1 MLNNTGIALMAGFL
15 LDLAIGDPRWLY
27 HPVRLIGKVIDLLEK
42 IFRKILPKTPRGE
55 LAGGAMLVIGTLAV
69 TGMVSFGLLYLAYQL
84 HTGIG
89 IAVESFLCYQMLA
102 VRSLRDESM
111 LVYDALTS
119 GKPESLSDGRAAVSR
134 IVGRDTDNLDE
145 TGVTKAAVE
154 TVAENFGDGVF
165 APMLYMA
172 LGGPVCMY
180 LYKAI
185 NTMDSMLG
193 YKNERFLYF
202 GRCAAKLD
210 DLANFIPARLAGLTL
225 VLSAYLGPFDGKNAA
240 RIFFRDRRKHA
251 SPNSAHTEAAAAG
264 ALDIQLAGN
273 AYYFGK
279 LYEKPFIGDPLQA
292 VRPDD
297 IRRVNRLM
305 YLGAFLSA
313 LLLGGISFFLYGGG
327 AL

>member
-1 MLNNTGIALMAGFL
+1 MLHYTGIALAAGFL

-27 HPVRLIGKVIDLLEK
+27 HPVRLIGKLIDRLEK
-42 IFRKILPKTPRGE
+42 NIRKVFPKTPGGE
-55 LAGGAMLVIGTLAV
+55 LTGGIFLVIGVLLV
-69 TGMVSFGLLYLAYQL
+69 TVGVTAGILHMAYGLHAAAGFAL
-84 HTGIG
+84 
-89 IAVESFLCYQMLA
+89 ESFMCYQMLA
-102 VRSLRDESM
+102 VRSLKDESM

-119 GKPESLSDGRAAVSR
+119 GKESSLADGRDAVSR
-134 IVGRDTDNLDE
+134 IVGRDTQNLNE

-165 APMLYMA
+165 APMFYMA

-202 GRCAAKLD
+202 GRAAAKLD
-210 DLANFIPARLAGLTL
+210 DVVNFIPARMAGIML
-225 VLSAYLGPFDGKNAA
+225 VISAWIGPFDGKNAG
-240 RIFFRDRRKHA
+240 RIFARDRRKHA

-264 ALDIQLAGN
+264 ALDIQLAGD

-279 LYEKPFIGDPLQA
+279 LYEKPLIGDPLQE
-292 VRPDD
+292 VVPDD
-297 IRRVNRLM
+297 IRRMNRLM
-305 YLGAFLSA
+305 YGAAFLSVA
-313 LLLGGISFFLYGGG
+313 VLSAISFLLYR
-327 AL
+327 

>member
-1 MLNNTGIALMAGFL
+1 MLYYTGIALAAGFL

-27 HPVRLIGKVIDLLEK
+27 HPVRLIGKLIDRLETH
-42 IFRKILPKTPRGE
+42 IRKVFPKTPGGE
-55 LAGGAMLVIGTLAV
+55 LAGGFFLVIGVVLV
-69 TGMVSFGLLYLAYQL
+69 TVGVTAGILHMAYGLHAAAGFAL
-84 HTGIG
+84 
-89 IAVESFLCYQMLA
+89 ESFMCYQMLA
-102 VRSLRDESM
+102 VRSLKDESM

-119 GKPESLSDGRAAVSR
+119 GRESSLADGRDAVSR
-134 IVGRDTDNLDE
+134 IVGRDTQNLDE

-165 APMLYMA
+165 APMFYMA

-202 GRCAAKLD
+202 GRAAAKLD
-210 DLANFIPARLAGLTL
+210 DVVNFIPARMAGLLL
-225 VLSAYLGPFDGKNAA
+225 VISAWIGPFDGKNAG
-240 RIFFRDRRKHA
+240 RIFARDRRKHA

-273 AYYFGK
+273 AYYFGR
-279 LYEKPFIGDPLQA
+279 LCEKPFIGDPLQT
-292 VRPDD
+292 VVPDD
-297 IRRVNRLM
+297 IRRMNRLM
-305 YLGAFLSA
+305 YGAAFLSA
-313 LLLGGISFFLYGGG
+313 AVLSAVSFLLYR
-327 AL
+327 

>member
-1 MLNNTGIALMAGFL
+1 MLHYTGIALAAGFL

-27 HPVRLIGKVIDLLEK
+27 HPVRLIGKLIDRLEK
-42 IFRKILPKTPRGE
+42 NIRKVFPKTPGGE
-55 LAGGAMLVIGTLAV
+55 LTGGIFLVIGIVLV
-69 TGMVSFGLLYLAYQL
+69 TAGVTAGILHMAYGLHAAAGFAL
-84 HTGIG
+84 
-89 IAVESFLCYQMLA
+89 ESFMCYQMLA
-102 VRSLRDESM
+102 VRSLKDESM

-119 GKPESLSDGRAAVSR
+119 GKESSLADGRDAVSR
-134 IVGRDTDNLDE
+134 IVGRDTQNLDE

-165 APMLYMA
+165 APMFYMA

-202 GRCAAKLD
+202 GRAAAKLD
-210 DLANFIPARLAGLTL
+210 DVVNFIPARMAGIML
-225 VLSAYLGPFDGKNAA
+225 VISAWIGPFDGKNAG
-240 RIFFRDRRKHA
+240 RIFARDRRKHA

-264 ALDIQLAGN
+264 ALDIQLAGD

-279 LYEKPFIGDPLQA
+279 LYEKPLIGDPLQE
-292 VRPDD
+292 VVPDD
-297 IRRVNRLM
+297 IRRMNRLM
-305 YLGAFLSA
+305 YGAAFLSVA
-313 LLLGGISFFLYGGG
+313 VLSAISFLLYR
-327 AL
+327 

>member
-1 MLNNTGIALMAGFL
+1 MLHYTGIALAAGFL

-27 HPVRLIGKVIDLLEK
+27 HPVRLIGKLIDRLETH
-42 IFRKILPKTPRGE
+42 IRKVFPKTPGGE
-55 LAGGAMLVIGTLAV
+55 LAGGIFLAIGVVLVTVGV
-69 TGMVSFGLLYLAYQL
+69 TAGILHMAYGLHAAAGFAL
-84 HTGIG
+84 
-89 IAVESFLCYQMLA
+89 ESFMCYQMLA
-102 VRSLRDESM
+102 VRSLKDESM

-119 GKPESLSDGRAAVSR
+119 GKESSLADGRDAVSR
-134 IVGRDTDNLDE
+134 IVGRDTQNLDE

-165 APMLYMA
+165 APMFYMA

-202 GRCAAKLD
+202 GRAAAKLD
-210 DLANFIPARLAGLTL
+210 DVVNFIPARMAGILL
-225 VLSAYLGPFDGKNAA
+225 VISAWIGPFDGKNAG
-240 RIFFRDRRKHA
+240 RIFARDRRKHA

-264 ALDIQLAGN
+264 ALDIQLAGD

-279 LYEKPFIGDPLQA
+279 LYEKPSIGDPLQA
-292 VRPDD
+292 VVPDD
-297 IRRVNRLM
+297 IRRMNRLM
-305 YLGAFLSA
+305 YGAAFLSA
-313 LLLGGISFFLYGGG
+313 AVLSAISFLLYR
-327 AL
+327 

>member
-1 MLNNTGIALMAGFL
+1 MLHYTGIALAAGFL

-27 HPVRLIGKVIDLLEK
+27 HPVRLIGKLIDRLEK
-42 IFRKILPKTPRGE
+42 NIRKVFPKTPGGE
-55 LAGGAMLVIGTLAV
+55 LAGGIFLVIGVVLV
-69 TGMVSFGLLYLAYQL
+69 TVGVTAGILHMAYGLHAAAGFAL
-84 HTGIG
+84 
-89 IAVESFLCYQMLA
+89 ESFMCYQMLA
-102 VRSLRDESM
+102 VRSLKDESM

-119 GKPESLSDGRAAVSR
+119 GKESSLADGRDAVSR
-134 IVGRDTDNLDE
+134 IVGRDTQNLDE

-165 APMLYMA
+165 APMFYMA

-202 GRCAAKLD
+202 GRAAAKLD
-210 DLANFIPARLAGLTL
+210 DVVNFIPARMAGIML
-225 VLSAYLGPFDGKNAA
+225 VISAWIGPFDGKNAG
-240 RIFFRDRRKHA
+240 RIFARDRRKHS

-264 ALDIQLAGN
+264 ALDIQLAGD

-279 LYEKPFIGDPLQA
+279 LYEKPLIGDPLQE
-292 VRPDD
+292 VVPDD
-297 IRRVNRLM
+297 IRRMNRLM
-305 YLGAFLSA
+305 YGAAFLSVA
-313 LLLGGISFFLYGGG
+313 VLSAISFLLYR
-327 AL
+327 

>member
-1 MLNNTGIALMAGFL
+1 MLHYTGIALAAGFL

-27 HPVRLIGKVIDLLEK
+27 HPVRLIGKLIDRLETR
-42 IFRKILPKTPRGE
+42 IRKVFPKTPGGE
-55 LAGGAMLVIGTLAV
+55 LAGGIFLVIGVVLITVGV
-69 TGMVSFGLLYLAYQL
+69 TAGILHMAYGLHAAAGFAL
-84 HTGIG
+84 
-89 IAVESFLCYQMLA
+89 ESFMCYQMLA
-102 VRSLRDESM
+102 VRSLKDESM

-119 GKPESLSDGRAAVSR
+119 GKESSLADGRDAVSR
-134 IVGRDTDNLDE
+134 IVGRDTQNLDE

-165 APMLYMA
+165 APMFYMA

-202 GRCAAKLD
+202 GRAAAKLD
-210 DLANFIPARLAGLTL
+210 DVVNFIPARMAGIML
-225 VLSAYLGPFDGKNAA
+225 VISAWIGPFDGKNAG
-240 RIFFRDRRKHA
+240 RIFARDRRKHA

-264 ALDIQLAGN
+264 ALDIQLAGD

-279 LYEKPFIGDPLQA
+279 LYEKPSIGDPLQA
-292 VRPDD
+292 VVPDD
-297 IRRVNRLM
+297 IRRMNRLM
-305 YLGAFLSA
+305 YGAAFLSVA
-313 LLLGGISFFLYGGG
+313 VLSAISFLLYR
-327 AL
+327 

>member
-1 MLNNTGIALMAGFL
+1 MLHYTGIALAAGFL

-27 HPVRLIGKVIDLLEK
+27 HPVRLIGKLIDRLEK
-42 IFRKILPKTPRGE
+42 NIRKVFPKTPGGE
-55 LAGGAMLVIGTLAV
+55 LTGGIFLVIGVLLV
-69 TGMVSFGLLYLAYQL
+69 TVGVTAGILHMAYGLHAAAGFAL
-84 HTGIG
+84 
-89 IAVESFLCYQMLA
+89 ESFMCYQMLA
-102 VRSLRDESM
+102 VRSLKDESM

-119 GKPESLSDGRAAVSR
+119 GKESSLADGRDAVSR
-134 IVGRDTDNLDE
+134 IVGRDTQNLNE

-165 APMLYMA
+165 APMFYMA

-202 GRCAAKLD
+202 GRAAAKLD
-210 DLANFIPARLAGLTL
+210 DVVNFIPARMAGIML
-225 VLSAYLGPFDGKNAA
+225 VISAWIGPFDGKNAG
-240 RIFFRDRRKHA
+240 RIFARDRRKHA

-264 ALDIQLAGN
+264 ALDIQLAGD

-279 LYEKPFIGDPLQA
+279 LYEKPSIGDPLQA
-292 VRPDD
+292 VVPDD
-297 IRRVNRLM
+297 IRRMNRLM
-305 YLGAFLSA
+305 YGAAFLSVA
-313 LLLGGISFFLYGGG
+313 VLSAISFLLYR
-327 AL
+327 

>member
-1 MLNNTGIALMAGFL
+1 MLHYTGIALAAGFL

-27 HPVRLIGKVIDLLEK
+27 HPVRLIGKLIDRLEK
-42 IFRKILPKTPRGE
+42 HIRKVFPKTPGGE
-55 LAGGAMLVIGTLAV
+55 LAGGIFLVICVIFV
-69 TGMVSFGLLYLAYQL
+69 TVGVTAGLLHAAYGLHAAAGLAL
-84 HTGIG
+84 ET
-89 IAVESFLCYQMLA
+89 FMCYQMLA
-102 VRSLRDESM
+102 VRSLKDESM

-119 GKPESLSDGRAAVSR
+119 GRESSLADGRDAVSR
-134 IVGRDTDNLDE
+134 IVGRDTQNLDE

-165 APMLYMA
+165 APMFYMA

-202 GRCAAKLD
+202 GRAAAKLD
-210 DLANFIPARLAGLTL
+210 DVVNFIPARMAGILL
-225 VLSAYLGPFDGKNAA
+225 VISAWIGPFDGKNAG
-240 RIFFRDRRKHA
+240 RIFARDRRKHA

-264 ALDIQLAGN
+264 ALDIQLAGD

-279 LYEKPFIGDPLQA
+279 RYEKPSIGDPLQA
-292 VRPDD
+292 VVPDD
-297 IRRVNRLM
+297 IRRMNRLM
-305 YLGAFLSA
+305 YGAAFLSA
-313 LLLGGISFFLYGGG
+313 AVLSAISFLLYR
-327 AL
+327 

>member
-1 MLNNTGIALMAGFL
+1 MLHYTGIALAAGFL

-27 HPVRLIGKVIDLLEK
+27 HPVRLIGKLIDRLEK
-42 IFRKILPKTPRGE
+42 HIRKVFPKTPGGE
-55 LAGGAMLVIGTLAV
+55 LAGGIFLVIGVVLV
-69 TGMVSFGLLYLAYQL
+69 TVGVTAGVLHMAYGLHAAAGFAL
-84 HTGIG
+84 
-89 IAVESFLCYQMLA
+89 ESFMCYQMLA
-102 VRSLRDESM
+102 VRSLKDESM

-119 GKPESLSDGRAAVSR
+119 GRESSLADGRDAVSR
-134 IVGRDTDNLDE
+134 IVGRDTQNLDE

-165 APMLYMA
+165 APMFYMA

-202 GRCAAKLD
+202 GRAAAKLD
-210 DLANFIPARLAGLTL
+210 DVVNFIPARMAGLLL
-225 VLSAYLGPFDGKNAA
+225 VISAWIGPFDGKNAG
-240 RIFFRDRRKHA
+240 RIFTRDRRKHA

-264 ALDIQLAGN
+264 ALDIQLAGD

-279 LYEKPFIGDPLQA
+279 LYEKPSIGDPLQA
-292 VRPDD
+292 VVPDD
-297 IRRVNRLM
+297 IRRMNRLM
-305 YLGAFLSA
+305 YGAAFLSA
-313 LLLGGISFFLYGGG
+313 AVLSAISFLLYR
-327 AL
+327 

>member
-1 MLNNTGIALMAGFL
+1 MLHYTGIALAAGFL

-27 HPVRLIGKVIDLLEK
+27 HPVRLIGKLIDRLETH
-42 IFRKILPKTPRGE
+42 IRKVFPKTPGGE
-55 LAGGAMLVIGTLAV
+55 LAGGIFLVIGVVLV
-69 TGMVSFGLLYLAYQL
+69 TVGVTAGILHMAYGLHAAAGFAL
-84 HTGIG
+84 
-89 IAVESFLCYQMLA
+89 ESFMCYQMLA
-102 VRSLRDESM
+102 VRSLKDESM

-119 GKPESLSDGRAAVSR
+119 GKESSLADGRDAVSR
-134 IVGRDTDNLDE
+134 IVGRDTQNLDE

-165 APMLYMA
+165 APMFYMA

-202 GRCAAKLD
+202 GRAAAKLD
-210 DLANFIPARLAGLTL
+210 DVVNFIPARMAGILL
-225 VLSAYLGPFDGKNAA
+225 VISAWIGPFDGKNAG
-240 RIFFRDRRKHA
+240 RIFARDRRKHA

-264 ALDIQLAGN
+264 ALDIQLAGD

-279 LYEKPFIGDPLQA
+279 LYEKPSIGDPLQA
-292 VRPDD
+292 VVPDD
-297 IRRVNRLM
+297 IRRMNRLM
-305 YLGAFLSA
+305 YGAAFLSVA
-313 LLLGGISFFLYGGG
+313 VLSAISFLLYR
-327 AL
+327 

>member
-1 MLNNTGIALMAGFL
+1 MLHYTGIALAAGFL

-27 HPVRLIGKVIDLLEK
+27 HPVRLIGKLIDRLEK
-42 IFRKILPKTPRGE
+42 NIRKVFPKTPGGE
-55 LAGGAMLVIGTLAV
+55 LTGGIFLVIGIVLV
-69 TGMVSFGLLYLAYQL
+69 TVGVTAGILHMAYGLHAAAGFAL
-84 HTGIG
+84 
-89 IAVESFLCYQMLA
+89 ESFMCYQMLA
-102 VRSLRDESM
+102 VRSLKDESM

-119 GKPESLSDGRAAVSR
+119 GKESSLADGRDAVSR
-134 IVGRDTDNLDE
+134 IVGRDTQNLDE

-165 APMLYMA
+165 APMFYMA

-202 GRCAAKLD
+202 GRAAAKLD
-210 DLANFIPARLAGLTL
+210 DVVNFIPARMAGIML
-225 VLSAYLGPFDGKNAA
+225 VISAWIGPFDGKNAG
-240 RIFFRDRRKHA
+240 RIFARDRRKHA

-264 ALDIQLAGN
+264 ALDIQLAGD

-279 LYEKPFIGDPLQA
+279 LYEKPLIGDPLQT
-292 VRPDD
+292 VVPDD
-297 IRRVNRLM
+297 IRRMNRLM
-305 YLGAFLSA
+305 YGAAFLSVA
-313 LLLGGISFFLYGGG
+313 VLSAISFLLYR
-327 AL
+327 

>member
-1 MLNNTGIALMAGFL
+1 MLHYTGIALAAGFL

-27 HPVRLIGKVIDLLEK
+27 HPVRLIGKLIDRLEK
-42 IFRKILPKTPRGE
+42 NIRKVFPKTPAGE
-55 LAGGAMLVIGTLAV
+55 LAGGIFLVIGVVLV
-69 TGMVSFGLLYLAYQL
+69 TVGVTAGILHMAYGLHAAAGFAL
-84 HTGIG
+84 
-89 IAVESFLCYQMLA
+89 ESFMCYQMLA
-102 VRSLRDESM
+102 VRSLKDESM

-119 GKPESLSDGRAAVSR
+119 GKESSLADGRDAVSR
-134 IVGRDTDNLDE
+134 IVGRDTQNLDE

-165 APMLYMA
+165 APMFYMA

-202 GRCAAKLD
+202 GRAAAKLD
-210 DLANFIPARLAGLTL
+210 DVVNFIPARMAGILL
-225 VLSAYLGPFDGKNAA
+225 VISAWIGPFDGKNAG
-240 RIFFRDRRKHA
+240 RIFARDRRKHA

-264 ALDIQLAGN
+264 ALDIQLAGD

-279 LYEKPFIGDPLQA
+279 LYEKPSIGDPLQA
-292 VRPDD
+292 VVPDD
-297 IRRVNRLM
+297 IRRMNRLM
-305 YLGAFLSA
+305 YGAAFLSVA
-313 LLLGGISFFLYGGG
+313 VLSAISFLLYR
-327 AL
+327 

>member
-1 MLNNTGIALMAGFL
+1 MLHYTGIALAAGFL

-27 HPVRLIGKVIDLLEK
+27 HPVRLIGKLIDRLETH
-42 IFRKILPKTPRGE
+42 IRKVFPKTPGGE
-55 LAGGAMLVIGTLAV
+55 LAGGIFLVIGVVLV
-69 TGMVSFGLLYLAYQL
+69 TVGVTAGILHMAYGLHVAAGFAL
-84 HTGIG
+84 
-89 IAVESFLCYQMLA
+89 ESFMCYQMLA
-102 VRSLRDESM
+102 VRSLKDESM

-119 GKPESLSDGRAAVSR
+119 GKESSLADGRDAVSR
-134 IVGRDTDNLDE
+134 IVGRDTQNLDE

-165 APMLYMA
+165 APMFYMA

-202 GRCAAKLD
+202 GRAAAKLD
-210 DLANFIPARLAGLTL
+210 DVVNFIPARMAGIML
-225 VLSAYLGPFDGKNAA
+225 VISAWLGPFDGKNAG
-240 RIFFRDRRKHA
+240 RIFARDRRKHA

-264 ALDIQLAGN
+264 ALDIQLAGD

-279 LYEKPFIGDPLQA
+279 LYEKPSIGDPLQA
-292 VRPDD
+292 VAPDD
-297 IRRVNRLM
+297 IRRMNRLM
-305 YLGAFLSA
+305 YGAAFLSVA
-313 LLLGGISFFLYGGG
+313 VLSAISFLLYR
-327 AL
+327 

>member
-1 MLNNTGIALMAGFL
+1 MLHYTGIALAAGFL

-27 HPVRLIGKVIDLLEK
+27 HPVRLIGKLIDRLEK
-42 IFRKILPKTPRGE
+42 NIRKVFPKTPGGE
-55 LAGGAMLVIGTLAV
+55 LTGGIFLVIGVVLV
-69 TGMVSFGLLYLAYQL
+69 TVGVTAGILHMAYGLHAAAGFAL
-84 HTGIG
+84 
-89 IAVESFLCYQMLA
+89 ESFMCYQMLA
-102 VRSLRDESM
+102 VRSLKDESM

-119 GKPESLSDGRAAVSR
+119 GKESSLADGRDAVSR
-134 IVGRDTDNLDE
+134 IVGRDTQNLDE

-165 APMLYMA
+165 APMFYMA

-202 GRCAAKLD
+202 GRAAAKLD
-210 DLANFIPARLAGLTL
+210 DVVNFIPARMAGILL
-225 VLSAYLGPFDGKNAA
+225 VISAWIGPFDGKNAG
-240 RIFFRDRRKHA
+240 RIFARDRRKHA

-264 ALDIQLAGN
+264 ALDIQLAGD

-279 LYEKPFIGDPLQA
+279 LYEKPSIGDPLQA
-292 VRPDD
+292 VVPDD
-297 IRRVNRLM
+297 IRRMNRLM
-305 YLGAFLSA
+305 YGAAFLSA
-313 LLLGGISFFLYGGG
+313 AVLSAISFLLYR
-327 AL
+327 

>member
-1 MLNNTGIALMAGFL
+1 MLHYTGIALAAGFL

-27 HPVRLIGKVIDLLEK
+27 HPVRLIGKLIDCFEK
-42 IFRKILPKTPRGE
+42 NIRKLLPKTPGGE
-55 LAGGAMLVIGTLAV
+55 LAGGIFLVIGVVLV
-69 TGMVSFGLLYLAYQL
+69 TVGVTAGILHMAYGLHAAAGFAL
-84 HTGIG
+84 
-89 IAVESFLCYQMLA
+89 ESFMCYQMLA
-102 VRSLRDESM
+102 VRSLKDESM

-119 GKPESLSDGRAAVSR
+119 GKESSLADGRDAVSR
-134 IVGRDTDNLDE
+134 IVGRDTQNLDE

-165 APMLYMA
+165 APMFYMA

-202 GRCAAKLD
+202 GRAAAKLD
-210 DLANFIPARLAGLTL
+210 DVVNFIPARMAGIML
-225 VLSAYLGPFDGKNAA
+225 VISAWIGPFDGKNAG
-240 RIFFRDRRKHA
+240 RIFARDRRKHA

-264 ALDIQLAGN
+264 ALDIQLAGD

-279 LYEKPFIGDPLQA
+279 LYEKPLIGDPLQT
-292 VRPDD
+292 VVPDD
-297 IRRVNRLM
+297 IRRMNRLM
-305 YLGAFLSA
+305 YGAAFLSA
-313 LLLGGISFFLYGGG
+313 TVLSAISFLLYR
-327 AL
+327 

>member
-1 MLNNTGIALMAGFL
+1 MLHYTGIALAAGFL

-27 HPVRLIGKVIDLLEK
+27 HPVRLIGKLIDRLETH
-42 IFRKILPKTPRGE
+42 IRKVFPKTPGGE
-55 LAGGAMLVIGTLAV
+55 LAGGIFLVIGVVLV
-69 TGMVSFGLLYLAYQL
+69 TVGVTAGILHMAYGLHAAAGFAL
-84 HTGIG
+84 
-89 IAVESFLCYQMLA
+89 ESFMCYQMLA
-102 VRSLRDESM
+102 VRSLKDESM

-119 GKPESLSDGRAAVSR
+119 GKESSLADGRDAVSR
-134 IVGRDTDNLDE
+134 IVGRDTQNLDE

-165 APMLYMA
+165 APMFYMA

-202 GRCAAKLD
+202 GRAAAKLD
-210 DLANFIPARLAGLTL
+210 DVVNFIPARMAGILL
-225 VLSAYLGPFDGKNAA
+225 VISAWIGPFDGKNAG
-240 RIFFRDRRKHA
+240 RIFARDRRKHA

-264 ALDIQLAGN
+264 ALDIQLAGD

-279 LYEKPFIGDPLQA
+279 LYEKPSIGDPLQA
-292 VRPDD
+292 VVPDD
-297 IRRVNRLM
+297 IRRMNRLM
-305 YLGAFLSA
+305 YGAAFLSA
-313 LLLGGISFFLYGGG
+313 AVLSAISFLLYR
-327 AL
+327 

>member
-1 MLNNTGIALMAGFL
+1 MLHYTGIALAAGFL

-27 HPVRLIGKVIDLLEK
+27 HPVRLIGKLIDRLEK
-42 IFRKILPKTPRGE
+42 NIRKVFPKTPGGE
-55 LAGGAMLVIGTLAV
+55 LTGGIFLVIGIVLV
-69 TGMVSFGLLYLAYQL
+69 TVGVTAGILHMAYGLHAAAGFAL
-84 HTGIG
+84 
-89 IAVESFLCYQMLA
+89 ESFMCYQMLA
-102 VRSLRDESM
+102 VRSLKDESM

-119 GKPESLSDGRAAVSR
+119 GKESSLADGRDAVSR
-134 IVGRDTDNLDE
+134 IVGRDTQNLDE

-165 APMLYMA
+165 APMFYMA

-202 GRCAAKLD
+202 GRAAAKLD
-210 DLANFIPARLAGLTL
+210 DVVNFIPARMAGILL
-225 VLSAYLGPFDGKNAA
+225 VISAWIGPFDGKNAG
-240 RIFFRDRRKHA
+240 RIFARDRRKHA

-264 ALDIQLAGN
+264 ALDIQLAGD

-279 LYEKPFIGDPLQA
+279 LYEKPLIGDPLQE
-292 VRPDD
+292 VVPDD
-297 IRRVNRLM
+297 IRRMNRLM
-305 YLGAFLSA
+305 YGAAFLSVA
-313 LLLGGISFFLYGGG
+313 VLSAISFLLYR
-327 AL
+327 

>member
-55 LAGGAMLVIGTLAV
+55 LAGGAMLGHRYVG
-69 TGMVSFGLLYLAYQL
+69 GD
-84 HTGIG
+84 
-89 IAVESFLCYQMLA
+89 
-102 VRSLRDESM
+102 RD
-111 LVYDALTS
+111 
-119 GKPESLSDGRAAVSR
+119 GKPLDFCIWHISCIPASVSRWKLSVLSDACGSFSERRKHAGVRCTDLRQAGAFGYGRAAVSR

-210 DLANFIPARLAGLTL
+210 DIANFIPARLAGLTL

>member
-1 MLNNTGIALMAGFL
+1 MLYYTGIALAAGFL

-27 HPVRLIGKVIDLLEK
+27 HPVRLIGKLIDRLETH
-42 IFRKILPKTPRGE
+42 IRKVFPKTPGGE
-55 LAGGAMLVIGTLAV
+55 LAGGFFLVIGVVLV
-69 TGMVSFGLLYLAYQL
+69 TVGVTAGILHMAYGLHAAAGFAL
-84 HTGIG
+84 
-89 IAVESFLCYQMLA
+89 ESFMCYQMLA
-102 VRSLRDESM
+102 VRSLKDESM

-119 GKPESLSDGRAAVSR
+119 GRESSLADGRDAVSR
-134 IVGRDTDNLDE
+134 IVGRDTQNLDE

-165 APMLYMA
+165 APMFYMA

-202 GRCAAKLD
+202 GRAAAKLD
-210 DLANFIPARLAGLTL
+210 DVVNFIPARMAGIML
-225 VLSAYLGPFDGKNAA
+225 VISAWIGPFDGKNAG
-240 RIFFRDRRKHA
+240 RIFARDRRKHA

-264 ALDIQLAGN
+264 ALDIQLAGD

-279 LYEKPFIGDPLQA
+279 LYEKPLIGDPLQE
-292 VRPDD
+292 VVPDD
-297 IRRVNRLM
+297 IRRMNRLM
-305 YLGAFLSA
+305 YGAAFLSVA
-313 LLLGGISFFLYGGG
+313 VLSAISFLLYR
-327 AL
+327 

>member
-1 MLNNTGIALMAGFL
+1 MLHYTGIALAAGFL

-27 HPVRLIGKVIDLLEK
+27 HPVRLIGKLIDRLETH
-42 IFRKILPKTPRGE
+42 IRKVFPKTPGGE
-55 LAGGAMLVIGTLAV
+55 LAGGIFLVIGILLLTVGV
-69 TGMVSFGLLYLAYQL
+69 TAGILHMAYGLHAAAGFAL
-84 HTGIG
+84 
-89 IAVESFLCYQMLA
+89 ESFMCYQMLA
-102 VRSLRDESM
+102 VRSLKDESM

-119 GKPESLSDGRAAVSR
+119 GKESSLADGRDAVSR
-134 IVGRDTDNLDE
+134 IVGRDTQNLDE

-165 APMLYMA
+165 APMFYMA

-202 GRCAAKLD
+202 GRAAAKLD
-210 DLANFIPARLAGLTL
+210 DVVNFIPARMAGIML
-225 VLSAYLGPFDGKNAA
+225 VISAWIGPFDGKNAG
-240 RIFFRDRRKHA
+240 RIFARDRRKHA

-264 ALDIQLAGN
+264 ALDIQLAGD

-279 LYEKPFIGDPLQA
+279 LYEKPLIGDPLQE
-292 VRPDD
+292 VVPDD
-297 IRRVNRLM
+297 IRRMNRLM
-305 YLGAFLSA
+305 YGAAFLSVA
-313 LLLGGISFFLYGGG
+313 VLSAISFLLYR
-327 AL
+327 

>member
-1 MLNNTGIALMAGFL
+1 MLHYTGIALAAGFL

-27 HPVRLIGKVIDLLEK
+27 HPVRLIGKLIDRLEK
-42 IFRKILPKTPRGE
+42 DIRKVFPKTPGGE
-55 LAGGAMLVIGTLAV
+55 LTGGIFLVIGIVLV
-69 TGMVSFGLLYLAYQL
+69 TVGVTAGILHMAYGLHAAAGFAL
-84 HTGIG
+84 
-89 IAVESFLCYQMLA
+89 ESFMCYQMLA
-102 VRSLRDESM
+102 VRSLKDESM

-119 GKPESLSDGRAAVSR
+119 GKESSLADGRDAVSR
-134 IVGRDTDNLDE
+134 IVGRDTQNLDE

-165 APMLYMA
+165 APMFYMA

-202 GRCAAKLD
+202 GRAAAKLD
-210 DLANFIPARLAGLTL
+210 DVVNFIPARMAGIML
-225 VLSAYLGPFDGKNAA
+225 VISAWIGPFDGKNAG
-240 RIFFRDRRKHA
+240 RIFARDRRKHA

-264 ALDIQLAGN
+264 ALDIQLAGD

-279 LYEKPFIGDPLQA
+279 LYEKPSIGDPLQE
-292 VRPDD
+292 VVPDD
-297 IRRVNRLM
+297 IRRMNRLM
-305 YLGAFLSA
+305 YGAAFLSVA
-313 LLLGGISFFLYGGG
+313 VLSAISFLLYR
-327 AL
+327 

>member
-1 MLNNTGIALMAGFL
+1 MLYYTGIALAAGFL

-27 HPVRLIGKVIDLLEK
+27 HPVRLIGKLIDRLEK
-42 IFRKILPKTPRGE
+42 HIRKVFPKTPGGE
-55 LAGGAMLVIGTLAV
+55 LAGGIFLVIGVVLV
-69 TGMVSFGLLYLAYQL
+69 TVGVTAGILHMAYGLHAAAGFAL
-84 HTGIG
+84 
-89 IAVESFLCYQMLA
+89 ESFMCYQMLA
-102 VRSLRDESM
+102 VRSLKDESM

-119 GKPESLSDGRAAVSR
+119 GRESSLADGRDAVSR
-134 IVGRDTDNLDE
+134 IVGRDTQNLDE

-165 APMLYMA
+165 APMFYMA

-202 GRCAAKLD
+202 GRAAAKLD
-210 DLANFIPARLAGLTL
+210 DVVNYIPARMAGILL
-225 VLSAYLGPFDGKNAA
+225 VISAWIGPFDGKNAG
-240 RIFFRDRRKHA
+240 RIFARDRRKHA

-264 ALDIQLAGN
+264 ALDIQLAGD

-279 LYEKPFIGDPLQA
+279 LYEKPSIGDPLQA
-292 VRPDD
+292 VVPDD
-297 IRRVNRLM
+297 IRRMNRLM
-305 YLGAFLSA
+305 YGAAFLSVA
-313 LLLGGISFFLYGGG
+313 VLSAISFLLYR
-327 AL
+327 

>member
-1 MLNNTGIALMAGFL
+1 MLHYTGIALAAGFL

-27 HPVRLIGKVIDLLEK
+27 HPVRLIGKLIDRLEK
-42 IFRKILPKTPRGE
+42 HIRKVFPKTPGGE
-55 LAGGAMLVIGTLAV
+55 LAGGIFLVIGVVLV
-69 TGMVSFGLLYLAYQL
+69 TVGVTAGILHMAYGLHAAAGFAL
-84 HTGIG
+84 
-89 IAVESFLCYQMLA
+89 ESFMCYQMLA
-102 VRSLRDESM
+102 VRSLKDESM

-119 GKPESLSDGRAAVSR
+119 GKESSLADGRDTVSR
-134 IVGRDTDNLDE
+134 IVGRDTQNLDE

-165 APMLYMA
+165 APMFYMA

-202 GRCAAKLD
+202 GRAAAKLD
-210 DLANFIPARLAGLTL
+210 DVVNYIPARMAGILL
-225 VLSAYLGPFDGKNAA
+225 VISAWIGPFDGKNAG
-240 RIFFRDRRKHA
+240 RIFARDRRKHA

-264 ALDIQLAGN
+264 ALDIQLAGD

-279 LYEKPFIGDPLQA
+279 LYEKPSIGDPLQA
-292 VRPDD
+292 VVPDD
-297 IRRVNRLM
+297 IRRMNRLM
-305 YLGAFLSA
+305 YGAAFLSVA
-313 LLLGGISFFLYGGG
+313 VLSAISFLLYR
-327 AL
+327 

>member
-1 MLNNTGIALMAGFL
+1 MLHYTGIALAAGFL

-27 HPVRLIGKVIDLLEK
+27 HPVRLIGKLIDRLEK
-42 IFRKILPKTPRGE
+42 NIRKVFPKTPGGE
-55 LAGGAMLVIGTLAV
+55 LVGGIFLVIGVVLV
-69 TGMVSFGLLYLAYQL
+69 TVGVTAGILHMAYGLHAAAGFAL
-84 HTGIG
+84 
-89 IAVESFLCYQMLA
+89 ESFMCYQMLA
-102 VRSLRDESM
+102 VRSLKDESM

-119 GKPESLSDGRAAVSR
+119 GKESSLADGRDAVSR
-134 IVGRDTDNLDE
+134 IVGRDTQNLDE

-165 APMLYMA
+165 APMFYMA

-202 GRCAAKLD
+202 GRAAAKLD
-210 DLANFIPARLAGLTL
+210 DVVNFIPARMAGIML
-225 VLSAYLGPFDGKNAA
+225 VISAWIGPFDGKNAG
-240 RIFFRDRRKHA
+240 RIFARDRRKHA

-264 ALDIQLAGN
+264 ALDIQLAGD

-279 LYEKPFIGDPLQA
+279 LYEKPLIGDPLQE
-292 VRPDD
+292 VVPDD
-297 IRRVNRLM
+297 IRRMNRLM
-305 YLGAFLSA
+305 YGAAFLSVA
-313 LLLGGISFFLYGGG
+313 VLSAISFLLYR
-327 AL
+327 

>member
-1 MLNNTGIALMAGFL
+1 MLHYTGIALAAGFL

-27 HPVRLIGKVIDLLEK
+27 HPVRLIGKLIDRLEK
-42 IFRKILPKTPRGE
+42 NIRKGFPKTPGGE
-55 LAGGAMLVIGTLAV
+55 LAGGIFLVIGVLLV
-69 TGMVSFGLLYLAYQL
+69 TVGVTAGILHMAYGLHAAAGFAL
-84 HTGIG
+84 
-89 IAVESFLCYQMLA
+89 ESFMCYQMLA
-102 VRSLRDESM
+102 VRSLKDESM

-119 GKPESLSDGRAAVSR
+119 GKESSLADGRDAVSR
-134 IVGRDTDNLDE
+134 IVGRDTQNLDE

-165 APMLYMA
+165 APMFYMA

-202 GRCAAKLD
+202 GRAAAKLD
-210 DLANFIPARLAGLTL
+210 DVVNFIPARMAGIML
-225 VLSAYLGPFDGKNAA
+225 VISAWIGPFDGKNAG
-240 RIFFRDRRKHA
+240 RIFARDRRKHA

-264 ALDIQLAGN
+264 ALDIQLAGD

-279 LYEKPFIGDPLQA
+279 LYEKPLIGDPLQT
-292 VRPDD
+292 VVPDD
-297 IRRVNRLM
+297 IRRMNRLM
-305 YLGAFLSA
+305 YGAAFLSA
-313 LLLGGISFFLYGGG
+313 AVLSAISFLLYR
-327 AL
+327 

>member
-1 MLNNTGIALMAGFL
+1 MLHYTGIALAAGFL

-27 HPVRLIGKVIDLLEK
+27 HPVRLIGKLIDRLETH
-42 IFRKILPKTPRGE
+42 IRKVFPKTPGGE
-55 LAGGAMLVIGTLAV
+55 LAGGIFLVIGVVLV
-69 TGMVSFGLLYLAYQL
+69 TVGVTAGILHMAYGLHAAAGFAL
-84 HTGIG
+84 
-89 IAVESFLCYQMLA
+89 ESFMCYQMLA
-102 VRSLRDESM
+102 VRSLKDESM

-119 GKPESLSDGRAAVSR
+119 GKESSLADGRDAVSR
-134 IVGRDTDNLDE
+134 IVGRDTQNLDE

-165 APMLYMA
+165 APMFYMA

-202 GRCAAKLD
+202 GRAAAKLD
-210 DLANFIPARLAGLTL
+210 DVVNFIPARMAGIML
-225 VLSAYLGPFDGKNAA
+225 VISAWIGPFDGKNAG
-240 RIFFRDRRKHA
+240 RIFARDRRKHA

-264 ALDIQLAGN
+264 ALDIQLAGD

-279 LYEKPFIGDPLQA
+279 LYEKPLIGDPLQE
-292 VRPDD
+292 VVPDD
-297 IRRVNRLM
+297 IRRMNRLM
-305 YLGAFLSA
+305 YGAAFLSVA
-313 LLLGGISFFLYGGG
+313 VLSAISFLLYR
-327 AL
+327 

>member
-1 MLNNTGIALMAGFL
+1 MLYYTGIALAAGFL

-27 HPVRLIGKVIDLLEK
+27 HPVRLIGKLIDRLETH
-42 IFRKILPKTPRGE
+42 IRKVFPKTPGGE
-55 LAGGAMLVIGTLAV
+55 LAGGFFLVIGVVLV
-69 TGMVSFGLLYLAYQL
+69 TVGVTAGILHMAYGLHAAAGFAL
-84 HTGIG
+84 
-89 IAVESFLCYQMLA
+89 ESFMCYQMLA
-102 VRSLRDESM
+102 VRSLKDESM

-119 GKPESLSDGRAAVSR
+119 GKESSLADGRDAVSR
-134 IVGRDTDNLDE
+134 IVGRDTQNLDE

-165 APMLYMA
+165 APMFYMA

-202 GRCAAKLD
+202 GRAAAKLD
-210 DLANFIPARLAGLTL
+210 DVVNFIPARMAGIML
-225 VLSAYLGPFDGKNAA
+225 VISAWIGPFDGKNAG
-240 RIFFRDRRKHA
+240 RIFARDRRKHA

-264 ALDIQLAGN
+264 ALDIQLAGD

-279 LYEKPFIGDPLQA
+279 LYEKPLIGDPLQT
-292 VRPDD
+292 VVPDD
-297 IRRVNRLM
+297 IRRMNRLM
-305 YLGAFLSA
+305 YGAAFLSA
-313 LLLGGISFFLYGGG
+313 AVLSAISFLLYR
-327 AL
+327 

>member
-119 GKPESLSDGRAAVSR
+119 GKPESLADGRAAVSR
-134 IVGRDTDNLDE
+134 IVG
-145 TGVTKAAVE
+145 
-154 TVAENFGDGVF
+154 DGVF
-165 APMLYMA
+165 APILYMA

-210 DLANFIPARLAGLTL
+210 DIANFIPARLAGLTL

>member
-1 MLNNTGIALMAGFL
+1 MLHYTGIALAAGFL

-27 HPVRLIGKVIDLLEK
+27 HPVRLIGKLIDRLETH
-42 IFRKILPKTPRGE
+42 IRKVFPKTPGGE
-55 LAGGAMLVIGTLAV
+55 LAGGIFLVIGVVLV
-69 TGMVSFGLLYLAYQL
+69 TVGVTAGILHMAYGLHAAAGFAL
-84 HTGIG
+84 
-89 IAVESFLCYQMLA
+89 ESFMCYQMLA
-102 VRSLRDESM
+102 VRSLKDESM

-119 GKPESLSDGRAAVSR
+119 GKESSLADGRDAVSR
-134 IVGRDTDNLDE
+134 IVGRDTQNLDE

-165 APMLYMA
+165 APMFYMA

-202 GRCAAKLD
+202 GRAAAKLD
-210 DLANFIPARLAGLTL
+210 DVVNFIPARMAGILL
-225 VLSAYLGPFDGKNAA
+225 VISAWIGPFDGKNAG
-240 RIFFRDRRKHA
+240 RIFARDRRKHA

-264 ALDIQLAGN
+264 ALDIQLAGD

-279 LYEKPFIGDPLQA
+279 LYEKPLIGDPLQG
-292 VRPDD
+292 VVPDD
-297 IRRVNRLM
+297 IRRMNRLM
-305 YLGAFLSA
+305 YGAAFLSVA
-313 LLLGGISFFLYGGG
+313 VLSAISFLLYR
-327 AL
+327 

>member
-1 MLNNTGIALMAGFL
+1 MLHYTGIALAAGFL

-27 HPVRLIGKVIDLLEK
+27 HPVRLIGKLIERLEK
-42 IFRKILPKTPRGE
+42 NIRKVFPKTPGGE
-55 LAGGAMLVIGTLAV
+55 LAVGIFLVIGVVLV
-69 TGMVSFGLLYLAYQL
+69 TVGVTAGILHMAYGLHAAAGFAL
-84 HTGIG
+84 
-89 IAVESFLCYQMLA
+89 ESFMCYQMLA
-102 VRSLRDESM
+102 VRSLKDESM

-119 GKPESLSDGRAAVSR
+119 GKESSLADGRDAVSR
-134 IVGRDTDNLDE
+134 IVGRDTQNLDE

-165 APMLYMA
+165 APMFYMA

-202 GRCAAKLD
+202 GRAAAKLD
-210 DLANFIPARLAGLTL
+210 DVVNFIPARMAGIML
-225 VLSAYLGPFDGKNAA
+225 VISAWIGPFDGKNAG
-240 RIFFRDRRKHA
+240 RIFARDRRKHA

-264 ALDIQLAGN
+264 ALDIQLAGD

-279 LYEKPFIGDPLQA
+279 LYEKPLIGDPLQT
-292 VRPDD
+292 VVPDD
-297 IRRVNRLM
+297 IRRMNRLM
-305 YLGAFLSA
+305 YGAAFLSA
-313 LLLGGISFFLYGGG
+313 AVLSAISFLLYR
-327 AL
+327 